1 MATHSLPK
9 VIFYHVKDN
18 QTKLNLIC
26 TKALEAFRDEK
37 RLLIIVN
44 SFQAAQYV
52 DQLLWRFPPNG
63 FMPHVIADTSTAE
76 WIAITLQDQ
85 HNVNQATTLLNL
97 SPSYSSLSLKMEE
110 VYEIYD
116 ETHSDKRALSEQRL
130 KTYQSHGIMIKQEG
144 IPVNH

>member
-1 MATHSLPK
+1 MTTRALPK

-18 QTKLNLIC
+18 QAKLSLIG

-37 RLLIIVN
+37 RLLIVVH

-52 DQLLWRFPPNG
+52 DQLLWRLPPNG

-116 ETHSDKRALSEQRL
+116 ETHADKQALSEQRL
-130 KTYQSHGIMIKQEG
+130 KTYQSHGITIKREN
-144 IPVNH
+144 ILNSH